1 MPSSNAPTKC
11 ETPAASSR
19 QQSLARGAL
28 AALPL
33 CFAVLP
39 WGLLTGSL
47 AIESGLSLAQGQAMS
62 LLVFAGAA
70 QLVGMG
76 LIKAGAGLGSIL
88 LTTFFISSRHLLYSM
103 IYRQHLAQQPRRWR
117 LALGFLLTDEL
128 FALTSQPPKGAGFD
142 RWYAFGVG
150 FTFYLVWNVTTFI
163 GLVAGGMIPNLGNLG
178 LDFAIAATFIAI
190 VVPTVT
196 NIAVLGAVITALVVA
211 VWCEIRHIDGGI
223 IIAALSGMTA
233 GFLLTGKSAR

>member
-1 MPSSNAPTKC
+1 MPSTDTPSKVGPDTRAPRIQ
-11 ETPAASSR
+11 PFS
-19 QQSLARGAL
+19 RGAV

-33 CFAVLP
+33 CVAVVP

-47 AIESGLSLAQGQAMS
+47 AIESGLSPVQGQAMS

-103 IYRQHLAQQPRRWR
+103 IYRQHLARQPKRWR

-128 FALTSQPPKGAGFD
+128 FALTSQPAPGAGGFN

-150 FTFYLVWNVTTFI
+150 FTFYLVWNITTFF
-163 GLVAGGMIPNLGNLG
+163 GLIAGRMIPDLNTLG

-190 VVPTVT
+190 VVPMVK
-196 NIAVLGAVITALVVA
+196 NLAVLATVATAAVLA
-211 VWCEIRHIDGGI
+211 VLCEVQQIEGGI
-223 IIAALSGMTA
+223 IIAALGAMTV
-233 GFLLTGKSAR
+233 GFLTTGKTS